1 MKKSKQ
7 KKVNNLKVLAQFVLF
22 ATSYIPLFI
31 LIACKQI
38 SENFDFLS
46 WGGLNFDAF
55 LLCLRKFG
63 LTIIVIIFSLF
74 GFWGYKQTFK
84 NLERVATNGDNVTI
98 INVDNKNSES
108 IGYIATYIV
117 PFLFQSFNG
126 WYETFAL
133 IFLMLIIYRIY
144 INSNLI
150 LINPV
155 LSFKYSIFQ
164 IEYKQQD
171 GKIKNALVISE
182 DKYLLE
188 DSIVKIYEIGFKL
201 FYVKQTNNKRYEN

>member
-1 MKKSKQ
+1 MRNSGQ
-7 KKVNNLKVLAQFVLF
+7 QTKVNNLKGMAQFVLF
-22 ATSYIPLFI
+22 TTSYIPLFI

-55 LLCLRKFG
+55 FLCIQKFG
-63 LTIIVIIFSLF
+63 LTIIAIIFSIF

-84 NLERVATNGDNVTI
+84 NLERVATNGDNVTVTY
-98 INVDNKNSES
+98 VDNKNSES

-133 IFLMLIIYRIY
+133 IFLMIIIYRIY

-164 IEYKQQD
+164 IEYTQQD
-171 GKIKNALVISE
+171 GKSKNALVISKN
-182 DKYLLE
+182 KYLSE
-188 DSIVKIYEIGFKL
+188 DSVVKIYEIGFKL
-201 FYVKQTNNKRYEN
+201 FYVKHI

>member
-1 MKKSKQ
+1 
-7 KKVNNLKVLAQFVLF
+7 
-22 ATSYIPLFI
+22 LFI

-38 SENFDFLS
+38 SENYIFLS
-46 WGGLNFDAF
+46 WGGFELDAVLF
-55 LLCLRKFG
+55 CIQKFG
-63 LTIIVIIFSLF
+63 LSLLVILFSGF
-74 GFWGYKQTFK
+74 GFWGYKRTFK
-84 NLERVATNGDNVTI
+84 NLERVAANGDNVTV

-133 IFLMLIIYRIY
+133 IFLMVLIYRIY

-150 LINPV
+150 LINPI

-164 IEYKQQD
+164 IEYKQQN
-171 GKIKNALVISE
+171 GKVKNGLVITKDKYMSE
-182 DKYLLE
+182 DSL
-188 DSIVKIYEIGFKL
+188 IKIYEIGFKL
-201 FYVKQTNNKRYEN
+201 FYVKHNNIQTI